1 MKNHIKT
8 LWVSILSSFFILF
21 FTVSSTTYTI
31 AQNANQANNATTV
44 SDKPFIDY
52 KPVYKKWQNNYILDK
67 IDYTKDRTI
76 FHFRYVS
83 HYEQG
88 SATFYGP
95 GEDLAWFLKNDT
107 NPSEVFKLIEIKNI
121 ARNGKVEI
129 PVLNT
134 KKPVE
139 LITRNNDVFT
149 CEVHFKRLPNHV
161 KVADFIEGIGAELK
175 TNHFNCLDVQM
186 KTFDSKELGSQ
197 QDMITNITDF
207 QKQEGVTNNP
217 IPEIKI
223 EPTIEPKTDERIEDE
238 QKVDGE
244 FARRFLELTN
254 EIRTKGCHCGGGYF
268 PPVPEVEW
276 SDTVAYA
283 TKELV
288 VNLWKTKGMTTDVGG
303 KSTVQRL
310 ADVGI
315 KTEKAYENMSYSF
328 IEIEQAFRGWKLTP
342 PHCKRLMDARVKR
355 IGAARK
361 DKYWSM
367 ILIY

>member
-1 MKNHIKT
+1 MKSHIKI
-8 LWVSILSSFFILF
+8 LWIYILSLFI
-21 FTVSSTTYTI
+21 TI
-31 AQNANQANNATTV
+31 FITNDSLAQNANQANTENSV
-44 SDKPFIDY
+44 SDKPFVDY
-52 KPVYKKWQNNYILDK
+52 KPVYKKWQKNYILDK

-88 SATFYGP
+88 TATYYGP
-95 GEDLAWFLKNDT
+95 GEDLAWFLKNDE
-107 NPSEVFKLIEIKNI
+107 NPAEVFKMIEIKNI

-129 PVLNT
+129 PILNT
-134 KKPVE
+134 KNPVQ
-139 LITRNNDVFT
+139 LITHDNDVFT
-149 CEVHFKRLPNHV
+149 CEVHFQRLPNNV

-186 KTFDSKELGSQ
+186 KTFDSKDLGSQ

-217 IPEIKI
+217 IPEII
-223 EPTIEPKTDERIEDE
+223 DESTTDERIEDE
-238 QKVDGE
+238 QKVDGV
-244 FARRFLELTN
+244 FAQRFLELTN
-254 EIRTKGCHCGGGYF
+254 ELRTKGCHCGGGYF
-268 PPVPEVEW
+268 PPVPEVAW

-288 VNLWKTKGMTTDVGG
+288 VNLWKTKGMTTDIGG
-303 KSTVQRL
+303 KNTVQRL
-310 ADVGI
+310 SEVGI

-328 IEIEQAFRGWKLTP
+328 TEIEQAFRGWKLTP
-342 PHCKRLMDARVKR
+342 PQCKRLMDARVKR

>member
-1 MKNHIKT
+1 MKTYFIY
-8 LWVSILSSFFILF
+8 ILSLLITIITANYSF
-21 FTVSSTTYTI
+21 
-31 AQNANQANNATTV
+31 AQSNNNAI
-44 SDKPFIDY
+44 SDKPFVDY

-83 HYEQG
+83 HYANG
-88 SATFYGP
+88 TATYYGP
-95 GEDLAWFLKNDT
+95 GEDLAWFLKNDAK
-107 NPSEVFKLIEIKNI
+107 PSEVFKMIEIKNI

-134 KKPVE
+134 KKPVQ
-139 LITRNNDVFT
+139 LLTQDNDVFT
-149 CEVHFKRLPNHV
+149 CEVHFNRIPNNV

-186 KTFDSKELGSQ
+186 KTFDSKELGSH
-197 QDMITNITDF
+197 QDMVENITVF
-207 QKQEGVTNNP
+207 QKQEGVINNP
-217 IPEIKI
+217 LPEIKDQ
-223 EPTIEPKTDERIEDE
+223 PVNNDPKIDDRIEEE
-238 QKVDGE
+238 QKVDGI
-244 FARRFLELTN
+244 FAQRFLELTN
-254 EIRTKGCHCGGGYF
+254 ELRTKGCHCGGGYF
-268 PPVPEVEW
+268 PPVEEVEW

-288 VNLWKTKGMTTDVGG
+288 VNLWKTKGMTTDIGG
-303 KSTVQRL
+303 KNTKQRL
-310 ADVGI
+310 AEVGI

-328 IEIEQAFRGWKLTP
+328 TEIEQAFRGWKLSP
-342 PHCKRLMDARVKR
+342 PQCKRLMDAHIKR

>member
-1 MKNHIKT
+1 MKTYLIY
-8 LWVSILSSFFILF
+8 ILSLFITIF
-21 FTVSSTTYTI
+21 GFQTAFAQSDANEVS
-31 AQNANQANNATTV
+31 N
-44 SDKPFIDY
+44 KPFVDY
-52 KPVYKKWQNNYILDK
+52 KPVYKKWQSNYILDK

-88 SATFYGP
+88 TATYYGP
-95 GEDLAWFLKNDT
+95 GEQLAWFLKNDA
-107 NPSEVFKLIEIKNI
+107 NPSEVFKMIEIKNI

-129 PVLNT
+129 PVLKT
-134 KKPVE
+134 KNPVQ
-139 LITRNNDVFT
+139 LITRDGDVFT
-149 CEVHFKRLPNHV
+149 CEVHFPRLPNHV

-175 TNHFNCLDVQM
+175 TNHFNCLNVQM
-186 KTFDSKELGSQ
+186 KTFDSQDLGSQ
-197 QDMITNITDF
+197 QDMIANITDF
-207 QKQEGVTNNP
+207 QEKEGVTNNP
-217 IPEIKI
+217 IPEIVEEEK
-223 EPTIEPKTDERIEDE
+223 PTVDERIEDD
-238 QKVDGE
+238 QKVDGI
-244 FARRFLELTN
+244 FAQRFLELTN
-254 EIRTKGCHCGGGYF
+254 ELRTKGCHCGGSYF
-268 PPVPEVEW
+268 PPVPEVSW

-288 VNLWKTKGMTTDVGG
+288 VNLWKTKGMTTDIGG

-328 IEIEQAFRGWKLTP
+328 TEIEQAFRGWKLTP
-342 PHCKRLMDARVKR
+342 PQCKRLMDARIKR

>member
-1 MKNHIKT
+1 MKNYFIF
-8 LWVSILSSFFILF
+8 ILSLFI
-21 FTVSSTTYTI
+21 TI
-31 AQNANQANNATTV
+31 FISDFALAQNANQANNAASV
-44 SDKPFIDY
+44 SEKPFVDY
-52 KPVYKKWQNNYILDK
+52 KPIYKKWQNNYILDK

-83 HYEQG
+83 HYDSGTATYYG
-88 SATFYGP
+88 S
-95 GEDLAWFLKNDT
+95 GEDLAWFLKNDA
-107 NPSEVFKLIEIKNI
+107 NPSEVFKMIEIKNI

-129 PVLNT
+129 PIVNT
-134 KKPVE
+134 KKPVQ
-139 LITRNNDVFT
+139 LVTLNNDVFT
-149 CEVHFKRLPNHV
+149 CEVHFKRLPNNV

-197 QDMITNITDF
+197 QDMISNITDF

-217 IPEIKI
+217 IPELP
-223 EPTIEPKTDERIEDE
+223 ELPETDERIEDE

-244 FARRFLELTN
+244 FAQRFLELTN
-254 EIRTKGCHCGGGYF
+254 EIRKKGCHCGGGYF

-288 VNLWKTKGMTTDVGG
+288 ISLWKTKGMTTDIGG
-303 KSTVQRL
+303 RNTVKRL
-310 ADVGI
+310 FDVGI
-315 KTEKAYENMSYSF
+315 ETDKAYENVSYSF
-328 IEIEQAFRGWKLTP
+328 TEIEQAFRGWKLTP
-342 PHCKRLMDARVKR
+342 PHCKRMMDTRVKR

-361 DKYWSM
+361 EKYWSM

>member
-1 MKNHIKT
+1 MKSHIKT
-8 LWVSILSSFFILF
+8 LWVSILSLF
-21 FTVSSTTYTI
+21 FTVSSINYTI

-44 SDKPFIDY
+44 SDKPFVDY

-83 HYEQG
+83 HHEAG
-88 SATFYGP
+88 TATFYGP
-95 GEDLAWFLKNDT
+95 GEQLAWFLKNDAK
-107 NPSEVFKLIEIKNI
+107 PSEIFKMIEIKNI
-121 ARNGKVEI
+121 AINDTVKRA
-129 PVLNT
+129 VLNT
-134 KKPVE
+134 KQVVALE
-139 LITRNNDVFT
+139 TRSGNVVT
-149 CEVHFKRLPNHV
+149 CEVHFNRIPNHV

-186 KTFDSKELGSQ
+186 KTFDSKDLGSQ

-223 EPTIEPKTDERIEDE
+223 EPTTDERIEDE

-244 FARRFLELTN
+244 FAQRFLELTN
-254 EIRTKGCHCGGGYF
+254 ELRTKGCHCGGGYF
-268 PPVPEVEW
+268 PPVSEVEW

-303 KSTVQRL
+303 KNTVQRL
-310 ADVGI
+310 SDFGI
-315 KTEKAYENMSYSF
+315 ETEKAYENMSYSF
-328 IEIEQAFRGWKLTP
+328 TEIDQAFRGWKLSP
-342 PHCKRLMDARVKR
+342 PQCKRLMDARVKR

>member
-1 MKNHIKT
+1 MKT
-8 LWVSILSSFFILF
+8 YLSYILSLFTLLFITIFISNSSF
-21 FTVSSTTYTI
+21 
-31 AQNANQANNATTV
+31 AQNATTV

-83 HYEQG
+83 HYANG
-88 SATFYGP
+88 TATYYGP
-95 GEDLAWFLKNDT
+95 GEDLAWFLKNDA
-107 NPSEVFKLIEIKNI
+107 NPSEVFKMIEIKNI

-134 KKPVE
+134 KNPVQ
-139 LITRNNDVFT
+139 LITQDNDVFT
-149 CEVHFKRLPNHV
+149 CEVHFKRIPNNV

-217 IPEIKI
+217 IPEIKDQPVEI
-223 EPTIEPKTDERIEDE
+223 GIDERIEEE
-238 QKVDGE
+238 QKVDGI
-244 FARRFLELTN
+244 FAQRFLELTN
-254 EIRTKGCHCGGGYF
+254 ELRTKGCHCGGGYF
-268 PPVPEVEW
+268 PPVEEVAW

-288 VNLWKTKGMTTDVGG
+288 VNLWKTKGMTTDIGG
-303 KSTVQRL
+303 KNTVQRL

-328 IEIEQAFRGWKLTP
+328 TEIEQAFRGWKLSP
-342 PHCKRLMDARVKR
+342 PQCKRLMDSRIKR

>member
-1 MKNHIKT
+1 MKSHSKN
-8 LWVSILSSFFILF
+8 LWVCILSLFITLCL
-21 FTVSSTTYTI
+21 SNYTF
-31 AQNANQANNATTV
+31 AQDLNQPNNATSV
-44 SDKPFIDY
+44 SDKPFVDY

-88 SATFYGP
+88 TATYYGP
-95 GEDLAWFLKNDT
+95 GEDLAWFLKNDA
-107 NPSEVFKLIEIKNI
+107 NPSEVFKMIEIKNI

-134 KKPVE
+134 KKPVQ
-139 LITRNNDVFT
+139 LITHNNDVFT
-149 CEVHFKRLPNHV
+149 CEVHFERLPNHV

-175 TNHFNCLDVQM
+175 TNHFNCLDVEM
-186 KTFDSKELGSQ
+186 KTFDSKDLGSQ

-217 IPEIKI
+217 IPEI
-223 EPTIEPKTDERIEDE
+223 TDERIEED
-238 QKVDGE
+238 QKVDGV
-244 FARRFLELTN
+244 FAQRFLELTN
-254 EIRTKGCHCGGGYF
+254 ELRTKGCHCGGSYF
-268 PPVPEVEW
+268 APVEEVEW

-303 KSTVQRL
+303 KNTVQRL
-310 ADVGI
+310 SDFGI
-315 KTEKAYENMSYSF
+315 KTERAYENMSYSF
-328 IEIEQAFRGWKLTP
+328 TEIEQAFRGWKLTP
-342 PHCKRLMDARVKR
+342 PQCKRLMDARVKR

>member
-1 MKNHIKT
+1 MKSHIKI
-8 LWVSILSSFFILF
+8 LWIYILF
-21 FTVSSTTYTI
+21 LFITLSLSNYSS
-31 AQNANQANNATTV
+31 AQNANQANNATSV
-44 SDKPFIDY
+44 SDKPFVDY

-88 SATFYGP
+88 TATYYGP
-95 GEDLAWFLKNDT
+95 GEDLAWFLKNDA
-107 NPSEVFKLIEIKNI
+107 NPSEVFNMIEIKNI

-134 KKPVE
+134 KKPVQ
-139 LITRNNDVFT
+139 LITHNNDVFT
-149 CEVHFKRLPNHV
+149 CEVHFKRLPNNV

-186 KTFDSKELGSQ
+186 KTFDSKDLGSQ

-207 QKQEGVTNNP
+207 QKQEGVINNP
-217 IPEIKI
+217 IPEIPELEN
-223 EPTIEPKTDERIEDE
+223 EPETDERIEDE
-238 QKVDGE
+238 QKVDGV
-244 FARRFLELTN
+244 FAQRFLELTN
-254 EIRTKGCHCGGGYF
+254 ELRTKGCHCGGSYF
-268 PPVPEVEW
+268 APVPEVAW

-288 VNLWKTKGMTTDVGG
+288 VNLWKTKGMTTDIGG
-303 KSTVQRL
+303 KNTVQRL

-315 KTEKAYENMSYSF
+315 KTERAYENMSYSF
-328 IEIEQAFRGWKLTP
+328 TEIEQAFRGWKLTP
-342 PHCKRLMDARVKR
+342 PQCKRLMDARVKR

>member
-1 MKNHIKT
+1 MKSHIKT
-8 LWVSILSSFFILF
+8 LWICILSLFI
-21 FTVSSTTYTI
+21 TISISNYTF
-31 AQNANQANNATTV
+31 AQNANQANNATSV
-44 SDKPFIDY
+44 SDKPFVDY

-83 HYEQG
+83 HYVNG
-88 SATFYGP
+88 SATYYGP
-95 GEDLAWFLKNDT
+95 GEDLAWFLKNDA
-107 NPSEVFKLIEIKNI
+107 NPSQVFKMIEIRNI

-139 LITRNNDVFT
+139 LVTQNNDVFT
-149 CEVHFKRLPNHV
+149 CEVHFARIPNNV

-223 EPTIEPKTDERIEDE
+223 EPKTDERIEDD
-238 QKVDGE
+238 QKVDGI
-244 FARRFLELTN
+244 FAQRFLELTN

-288 VNLWKTKGMTTDVGG
+288 VSLWKTKGMTTDIGG
-303 KSTVQRL
+303 KSTLERL
-310 ADVGI
+310 EDVGI

-328 IEIEQAFRGWKLTP
+328 TEIEQAFRGWKLTP
-342 PHCKRLMDARVKR
+342 PHCKRMMDARVKR
-355 IGAARK
+355 IGAANK

>member
-1 MKNHIKT
+1 MKTYFI
-8 LWVSILSSFFILF
+8 SILFLFLITSLFSLNSSFAQDNN
-21 FTVSSTTYTI
+21 SSS
-31 AQNANQANNATTV
+31 V
-44 SDKPFIDY
+44 SDKPFVDY

-67 IDYTKDRTI
+67 IEYTKDRTI

-83 HYEQG
+83 HHKVG

-95 GEDLAWFLKNDT
+95 GEQLAWFLKNDAK
-107 NPSEVFKLIEIKNI
+107 PSEVFQMIEIKNI
-121 ARNGKVEI
+121 AINSVVQRPI
-129 PVLNT
+129 LNT
-134 KKPVE
+134 KQAIA
-139 LITRNNDVFT
+139 LDTRSGNVVT
-149 CEVHFKRLPNHV
+149 CEVHFNRIPNHV

-197 QDMITNITDF
+197 QDMITTITDF

-217 IPEIKI
+217 IPELP
-223 EPTIEPKTDERIEDE
+223 EDSKTDERIEEE

-244 FARRFLELTN
+244 FAQRFLELTN
-254 EIRTKGCHCGGGYF
+254 ELRTKGCHCGGGYF
-268 PPVPEVEW
+268 PPVEEVAW

-288 VNLWKTKGMTTDVGG
+288 VNLWKTKGMTTDIGG

-310 ADVGI
+310 AEVGI
-315 KTEKAYENMSYSF
+315 KTERAYENMSYSF
-328 IEIEQAFRGWKLTP
+328 TEVEQAFRGWKLTP
-342 PHCKRLMDARVKR
+342 PQCKRLMDARVKR

-361 DKYWSM
+361 EKYWSM